1 MLTEILKKADLY
13 ADGLNKVAERR
24 SHWIVKHKELK
35 AHLKEIAA
43 YLNANSKYK
52 QGFFVDTLQ
61 AFNEEMNGVCKDMPS
76 ITFRSGDM
84 PMLVTFKNSVGE
96 RKEYIEEGFRITFNP
111 TITGE
116 IAIMFLPHRSNLD
129 KDPPEYTGV
138 ALIKDPAELTMDMAS
153 EIISKSMEA
162 AYLSSFTGL
171 SDLPEDTEP
180 DALPVLRHHEPI
192 GFKRYETTEK
202 IK

>member
-1 MLTEILKKADLY
+1 
-13 ADGLNKVAERR
+13 
-24 SHWIVKHKELK
+24 
-35 AHLKEIAA
+35 
-43 YLNANSKYK
+43 
-52 QGFFVDTLQ
+52 
-61 AFNEEMNGVCKDMPS
+61 
-76 ITFRSGDM
+76 
-84 PMLVTFKNSVGE
+84 MLVTFKNSVGE
-96 RKEYIEEGFRITFNP
+96 RKEYVEEGFRITFNP

-129 KDPPEYTGV
+129 KEPAQYTGV